1 MTQYDT
7 ELGLDEFDGFGD
19 DAPVV
24 ALAAPKKRSVV
35 RVVAGAGAIVFAA
48 MIGAYAFAATS
59 PETTQVMVADGDLPA
74 GEPISAGDMR
84 TVEVGAENGLISVS
98 PEDQDSLIG
107 LAPRSPVPDGTVL
120 NAGFFVTVDEAIPA
134 GKVIVGAVL
143 DPGASPIDNLRDGDS
158 VGLIAVGSGSA
169 DAEPRLIGVGE
180 VWSIGALSD
189 SSDEVWVSVLVD
201 EALQVDVAQAAS
213 TGRLWVS
220 AVRS

>member
-7 ELGLDEFDGFGD
+7 ELGVDEFGGFD
-19 DAPVV
+19 DEAQVV
-24 ALAAPKKRSVV
+24 SLSAPKRRSVV

-48 MIGAYAFAATS
+48 LVGAYAYAAAS
-59 PETTQVMVADGDLPA
+59 PETTQVMVADGDLA
-74 GEPISAGDMR
+74 VGEPISASDMR
-84 TVEVGAENGLISVS
+84 TVEVGAENGLDSVS

-107 LAPRSPVPDGTVL
+107 LAPRTPVPDGTVL
-120 NAGFFVTVDEAIPA
+120 NAGFFVTVEEAIPV

-143 DPGASPIDNLRDGDS
+143 DPGASPTDNLRDGDP
-158 VGLIAVGSGSA
+158 VGLIAVESGST
-169 DAEPRLIGVGE
+169 DAEPRLIGTGE
-180 VWSIGALSD
+180 VWAIGALGD

-201 EALQVDVAQAAS
+201 EALQVDVAQAAA